1 MMTFSQPNYNIITGK
16 SMAER
21 DEQIKLFQYL
31 KLHPI
36 LKDLAFSIPNEAK
49 RSPILGRLLVR
60 MGLRAGVPDI
70 FVPYSSNGYHGLFI
84 ELKWG
89 KNKPTPA
96 QSEFIQRL
104 LEQGYQARVCWGA
117 DEAIDCIVEYM
128 K

>member
-1 MMTFSQPNYNIITGK
+1 
-16 SMAER
+16 MAER

-70 FVPYSSNGYHGLFI
+70 FVPYSSNGFHGLFI

-104 LEQGYQARVCWGA
+104 LEQGYQAKVCWGA
-117 DEAIDCIVEYM
+117 DEAIDCIVDYM